1 MSPDP
6 GDGELRNPIR
16 AGAPKPRADKSTFH
30 PNPGGKGAGA
40 TRPPSKS
47 SGGTSDPLGGSSQRI
62 AEGPRW
68 WERILFGRVSSGQ
81 LAQFCRQ
88 FSAYLTAG
96 VDITR
101 SLSSLEKQF
110 SGTAL
115 APVLARVQLS
125 VRKGSTLEEAMAREP
140 QVFGSMFLS
149 MMRVAEMR
157 GGVPETLKM
166 LAQHFESRQRLIRQA
181 RSAMIYP
188 VMVLA
193 IASCVAALISVF
205 LLPIFATILKSF
217 AGRAQLPFASRALMA
232 LSGFIQMGGWWLFPI
247 VLVGAP
253 IALFK
258 FYGTAMGKSLLD
270 RMVLLT
276 PVFGPLCRKL
286 DTSRFT
292 RTLSVLLEA
301 GVDVGASL
309 DLTAEVLVMTPIR
322 NSIRQARSKIMA
334 GRELSTILSDSNQFF
349 PDVLAVVRSGE
360 ETGKLPESLVHLA
373 DDYDEQVSLMVK
385 NLGQLVQPMVIVFLG
400 LIVLFILLA
409 VFLPL
414 LQFITTLSSPGG

>member
-40 TRPPSKS
+40 SRPPSKS
-47 SGGTSDPLGGSSQRI
+47 TGGTFDPLGGSSQRI

-88 FSAYLTAG
+88 FAAYLNAG

-110 SGTAL
+110 GGTAL

-125 VRKGSTLEEAMAREP
+125 VRKGSTLEEAMGREP

-188 VMVLA
+188 VIVLV
-193 IASCVAALISVF
+193 IASCVVALVSVF
-205 LLPIFATILKSF
+205 LLPLFATILKDI

-232 LSGFIQMGGWWLFPI
+232 FSGFIQMGGWWLFPI
-247 VLVGAP
+247 VLVVAP

-334 GRELSTILSDSNQFF
+334 GRELSTILSDSNQFYG
-349 PDVLAVVRSGE
+349 DVLAVVRSGE
-360 ETGKLPESLVHLA
+360 ETGKLPESLLHLA

-385 NLGQLVQPMVIVFLG
+385 NLGQLVQPMVIVLLG
-400 LIVLFILLA
+400 LIVLFIILA
-409 VFLPL
+409 VFLPIIQL
-414 LQFITTLSSPGG
+414 ITTLASPGG